1 MSDFYYRVSSSIP
14 LLPHTHTQTAV
25 GIIFPPPPVFVSGPC
40 HRLPV
45 PFVPPLTKPRPGS
58 LCAGGDTTALMT
70 GCQSSASA
78 SPSRLTCNT
87 LASLYT
93 GHSTQ
98 LCAVCMCIVRIMLLT
113 LLELDGFTGGG
124 HYADVSASSFEHTCH
139 ATDMPLSRW
148 HAQHSLVESWYV

>member
-1 MSDFYYRVSSSIP
+1 MSAP
-14 LLPHTHTQTAV
+14 HPPHTHTQTAA
-25 GIIFPPPPVFVSGPC
+25 GIILPPPAVFVSGPC

-58 LCAGGDTTALMT
+58 LCAGGDTAALMT

-113 LLELDGFTGGG
+113 LLELDGFTDGG